1 MKNQILIFGNL
12 FVEKDNTSIKLIPK
26 LKQEFPNIEF
36 IEADPTD
43 DIQKYG
49 KDLKIIDAVE
59 GIDKVKTI
67 KLENESDFE
76 RLETQKVYSMH
87 DFDLGYNLK
96 LLKKMKK
103 IDSAEIICVPMDMNE
118 DEVFE
123 EIKKLLVRTI
133 NP

>member
-12 FVEKDNTSIKLIPK
+12 FVDKDNTSIKLISR
-26 LKQEFPNIEF
+26 LKEKFPNIEF

-49 KDLKIIDAVE
+49 KYLKIIDAVE
-59 GIDKVKTI
+59 DIDEVKKIILKTD
-67 KLENESDFE
+67 EDFD

-103 IDSAEIICVPMDMNE
+103 IDSAEIICVPMGKSE

-123 EIKKLLVRTI
+123 EIKNLLI
-133 NP
+133 NLNNS